1 VRGSYPPPEDDW
13 WRSEKGITMCRRC
26 GEDRMTHTV
35 TDGWGVQRYCDV
47 CSHSWIVKSHAEWK
61 TREQAGVPI
70 SGSTGD

>member
-1 VRGSYPPPEDDW
+1 
-13 WRSEKGITMCRRC
+13 
-26 GEDRMTHTV
+26 MTHTV